1 MAPISALTAFLIL
14 AAEVGAVFIILTT
27 AHDPL
32 TVNIGFSILAG
43 ITTWSA
49 IPALSAIFVK
59 AGLKGMDL
67 AKKSKHIMYGGR
79 LLPTI
84 SKRQKGARGD
94 DRANQHPPLLIL
106 LDDILL

>member
-1 MAPISALTAFLIL
+1 MGHISALTAWLIL

-32 TVNIGFSILAG
+32 TVNVGFSILAG

-49 IPALSAIFVK
+49 IPALSEIFVK

-67 AKKSKHIMYGGR
+67 SKRSKHIM
-79 LLPTI
+79 
-84 SKRQKGARGD
+84 
-94 DRANQHPPLLIL
+94 
-106 LDDILL
+106 